1 MADAEPEI
9 GPVRKSGSIATLRSV
24 AGTRFSGISALSG
37 GNFSGT
43 VGRFATQKRTKWL
56 QTARHGKTRR
66 AGSSI
71 GPGSDM
77 GASIMSRKTMRPSVR
92 GGSIRDF
99 AAQAMEARKSQAGY
113 RDVDDA
119 RSIYSL
125 AKELDSSVPDEG
137 EDDGSEVASVVSLS
151 MLSGFGPGT
160 HADFRTPCTTQ
171 AARCADYTMM
181 MICTYAVVAATLWRR
196 RKRRLD

>member
-56 QTARHGKTRR
+56 QTARHGKARR

-99 AAQAMEARKSQAGY
+99 AAQAMEVRKSQGGY

-181 MICTYAVVAATLWRR
+181 MICTYAVVAASL
-196 RKRRLD
+196 